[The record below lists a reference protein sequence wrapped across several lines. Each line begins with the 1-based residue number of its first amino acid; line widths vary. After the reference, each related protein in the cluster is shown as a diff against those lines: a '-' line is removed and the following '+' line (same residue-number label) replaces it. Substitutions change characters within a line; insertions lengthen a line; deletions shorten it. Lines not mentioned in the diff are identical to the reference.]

1 MGLSRIGLSQSV
13 ELNAVGS
20 HVLPGAVGHISLQ
33 WENLVSVTPVG
44 ISVDAP
50 GHFTFMGLPSLGST
64 SQGSSA
70 LLFMVHPYTP
80 QDHHIVI
87 ELEGDDQSIAQS
99 TVIVD
104 VGKRYGIESSLLLEQ
119 RDRVEILHTNTGN
132 VDIELG
138 SETLHPGASIRAKY
152 YPEQAREIQ
161 VFAASKDWDSSYT
174 VPLKKRFYPASSVVA
189 HPKNQPL
196 MTTTGSSMDRPAVLF
211 KRKSGLS

>member
-1 MGLSRIGLSQSV
+1 MGRITLLLLLVLGLSRIGLGQSV

-44 ISVDAP
+44 VIVDAP

-80 QDHHIVI
+80 SGAHHIVI
-87 ELEGDDQSIAQS
+87 ELEGDSRSIAQC
-99 TVIVD
+99 TVVVD

-119 RDRVEILHTNTGN
+119 RDRVEILHTNT
-132 VDIELG
+132 
-138 SETLHPGASIRAKY
+138 
-152 YPEQAREIQ
+152 
-161 VFAASKDWDSSYT
+161 
-174 VPLKKRFYPASSVVA
+174 
-189 HPKNQPL
+189 
-196 MTTTGSSMDRPAVLF
+196 
-211 KRKSGLS
+211 